1 MTYISL
7 PTVSN
12 LPWKSMDC
20 CFSVAKPEPYMSFS
34 IHSYLS
40 EIKEKISVHGE
51 DWDIYKKYTNPYE
64 NICGRTFKMSICKY
78 KPISR
83 AYFKMLEI
91 INTFNLLG
99 TNDKWTKAKMPQP
112 NIRMFGIAE
121 GPGGFIEAI
130 LNYRMRTCKT
140 NKDEYY
146 GMTIED
152 ATNDD
157 VPGWRKTRAFLK
169 NNENIVLEKG
179 SDGTGNILS
188 LANFR
193 HVIGKYRN
201 TMDIITG
208 DGGFDFSADFNSQEL
223 SIHELLFAQV
233 AYAVCMQKLGGSF
246 VLKIFDCFH
255 KPTADILYI
264 LTSFYEKVHII
275 KPNTSRYANSEKY
288 VVCTGFRFG
297 NNAPYY
303 SIFERT
309 LEKMLSRDPNTCI
322 SGFLKKSHIPLF
334 LYSKIEECNSIIGQ
348 SQIDNIHNT
357 LLLINNKYRNEK
369 IDNYLRNHAHKCV
382 NWCIKHGMEYNAPFF
397 ADSDKSDEPVANI
410 FIRANP

>member
-12 LPWKSMDC
+12 SPWRSMDC

-51 DWDIYKKYTNPYE
+51 DWDVYKKYTNPYE

-99 TNDKWTKAKMPQP
+99 TNDKWTKAKMQQT

-130 LNYRMRTCKT
+130 LNHRMKTCKA

-193 HVIGKYRN
+193 HVVGKYRN

-264 LTSFYEKVHII
+264 LTAFYEKVHII

-303 SIFERT
+303 GIFERT
-309 LEKMLSRDPNTCI
+309 LEKMLTRDPNTSI
-322 SGFLKKSHIPLF
+322 TGFLKKSPIPLF

-369 IDNYLRNHAHKCV
+369 IDNYLKNHAHKCV
-382 NWCIKHGMEYNAPFF
+382 NWCIKHGMEYNMPFF
-397 ADSDKSDEPVANI
+397 AESVEPAGNI